1 MSTQTET
8 LAPRSV
14 TYDHLAPL
22 LARLPSHAGEQDR
35 TRLREELALAFL
47 PVVEHIATRYGGRGE
62 PTDDLEQVGTI
73 GLLGAL
79 DRFTPPPDVDDV
91 VGAFLGFA
99 VPTITGEIRRHFRD
113 RTWSMR
119 VPRRMKD
126 LQGPIREATATL
138 AADLRRA
145 PRPSEIAAHL
155 GVGLDEVVEAL
166 QAQSAY
172 TPASL
177 DAPLRPDGAT
187 VADLHGDLD
196 TALATVVYRQELRA
210 ALDELPARERRIL
223 VLRFFGDRTQTQIA
237 EEMGL
242 SQMHVS
248 RLLSRSLAALHHRL
262 AGGG

>member
-1 MSTQTET
+1 VSTQTQPAVDHPT
-8 LAPRSV
+8 

-22 LARLPSHAGEQDR
+22 LARLSRDGDDRAG
-35 TRLREELALAFL
+35 LREELAVAFL
-47 PVVEHIATRYGGRGE
+47 PVVKHIAVRYRDRGE

-79 DRFTPPPDVDDV
+79 DRFIPPPDATDL

-99 VPTITGEIRRHFRD
+99 VPTVTGEIRRHFRD

-126 LQGPIREATATL
+126 LQGPIRD
-138 AADLRRA
+138 AAAVLSRDLRRA
-145 PRPSEIAAHL
+145 PRPSEIATHL

-166 QAQSAY
+166 QAQNAY
-172 TPASL
+172 APTSL

-187 VADLHGDLD
+187 VADSHGNLD
-196 TALATVVYRQELRA
+196 SALENVEYRHELRA
-210 ALDELPARERRIL
+210 ALDELPARERTMLI
-223 VLRFFGDRTQTQIA
+223 LRFFGDRTQTQIA

-248 RLLSRSLAALHHRL
+248 RLLSRSLTTLRRRMGADD
-262 AGGG
+262 